1 MMKNSNEKRNY
12 YSHMNFKQES
22 STLNFNPMKRET
34 YLTEVLREKNQLIID
49 QNKRINYLEEKMM
62 ELRQKYFQLKYDDQT
77 MNVHIQRRLV

>member
-1 MMKNSNEKRNY
+1 MKNSIMKIDY
-12 YSHMNFKQES
+12 CSHINFKQVT
-22 STLNFNPMKRET
+22 STPNFNPMKRET

-62 ELRQKYFQLKYDDQT
+62 ELRQKYFQLKYDDET